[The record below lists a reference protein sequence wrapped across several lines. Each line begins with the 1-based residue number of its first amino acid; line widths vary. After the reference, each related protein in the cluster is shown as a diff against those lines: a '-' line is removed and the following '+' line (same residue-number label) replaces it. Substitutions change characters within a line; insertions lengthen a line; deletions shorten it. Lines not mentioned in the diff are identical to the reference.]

1 MHGLA
6 VWLTASRARAVI
18 GAAVLAFL
26 ALLLPFGSWLPGAF
40 IVLLA
45 LEGSKPLKDWL
56 AAVIASITLVW
67 WLSLAGAGPIP
78 AVLVTAAL
86 VVPPLLLGR
95 LVARGGSLNFAFQ
108 LATVGALAFLATVHA
123 VLSDPPGVWR
133 PFLERLAAEL
143 DQVAAVMS
151 NVGSGRRPQ
160 DTNLIEASA
169 VRMWGVV
176 TWLLL
181 LNTMVTV
188 FVGLYWSG
196 LKARSARL
204 GPAFRSLS
212 AGRTLAGLAIAV
224 TVLAALFRWNVAAD
238 AAWVFL
244 GAFVLQGLS
253 VLHAA
258 RAGLGISGAWL
269 GVTYVLLF
277 LPFTTLFVQGMLAV
291 LGFVDNWFALKARF
305 RATGG

>member
-1 MHGLA
+1 MGAIGLS
-6 VWLTASRARAVI
+6 V
-18 GAAVLAFL
+18 L
-26 ALLLPFGSWLPGAF
+26 ALLLPFGSWLPGAL

-45 LEGSKPLKDWL
+45 LGGSTPLKDWVA
-56 AAVIASITLVW
+56 AAVAGVTLFG
-67 WLSLAGAGPIP
+67 WLSIAGAGPAP
-78 AVLVTAAL
+78 AVLVAMVL
-86 VVPPLLLGR
+86 VAPPLALGR
-95 LVARGGSLNFAFQ
+95 LLARGGSLNLGFQ
-108 LATVGALAFLATVHA
+108 LATLAALLGLIAVHA
-123 VLSDPPGVWR
+123 VLADPPGVWR

-160 DTNLIEASA
+160 DANLIAASA
-169 VRMWGVV
+169 ERMWGVV

-196 LKARSARL
+196 VLARVARL
-204 GPAFRSLS
+204 GPAFRALS
-212 AGRTLAGLAIAV
+212 AGKTLAL
-224 TVLAALFRWNVAAD
+224 LAALVTALSMLFQWSLAAD

-244 GAFVLQGLS
+244 GAFVLQGLA

-258 RAGLGISGAWL
+258 RAGMGLSGAWL

-291 LGFVDNWFALKARF
+291 VGFVDNWFPLRARP
-305 RATGG
+305 RV